1 VSLAAFIILTLFK
14 TFLYI
19 VGFFTGI
26 AVAIWLK
33 TRL

>member
-1 VSLAAFIILTLFK
+1 MSLAAFIIVTLFK

-19 VGFFTGI
+19 VGFFAGI

>member
-1 VSLAAFIILTLFK
+1 MSPGVSIVIILFK

-19 VGFFTGI
+19 VGFFAGI
-26 AVAIWLK
+26 AVAVWLK